1 MRGWLRALAC
11 LAVALMMIVALRVIR
26 AEREA
31 APAPTQADL
40 QAMHGVPVEVG
51 EVTRGKLIQR
61 IRLFG
66 TIEGE
71 RQAEVIAATPN
82 VLQRIHVEV
91 GDEVHTGQVLASMR
105 DLALS
110 PLGFRHEPLRAQYD
124 ATRADLERI
133 ASLHGQGAVT
143 DQQLEHAQAMTDAA
157 RADYEAAVAAIRIPS
172 PITGT
177 VTRIDF
183 REGEM
188 VPNDRPL
195 MQVALI
201 DTVMV
206 ELMAESVDVPAI
218 EMGQSVEV
226 RTTALPDR
234 TFSGVVVERSLAAYP
249 VINQFRVL
257 VSIPNDG
264 HLLLPGFPVDA
275 EILAGT
281 EDEALLV
288 PTDALTE
295 RDGRPTV
302 WVVGEASAARP
313 VPVEPGRT
321 DGERVAVSGDLAPGD
336 RVATLGR
343 EHILREGAPLRVIE
357 QD

>member
-1 MRGWLRALAC
+1 MRGWLQAIAC
-11 LAVALMMIVALRVIR
+11 LAVALLMIVALRVIR
-26 AEREA
+26 AERET

-51 EVTRGKLIQR
+51 EVTQGQLTQR

-71 RQAEVIAATPN
+71 QQAEVIAATPN
-82 VLQRIHVEV
+82 VLQRVHVQV
-91 GDEVHTGQVLASMR
+91 GDEVRRGQVLASMR

-124 ATRADLERI
+124 ATKADLARI
-133 ASLHGQGAVT
+133 ESLHEQGAVT

-195 MQVALI
+195 MQVAQI

-218 EMGQSVEV
+218 ELGQSVDV

-234 TFSGVVVERSLAAYP
+234 MFTGEVVERSLAAYP
-249 VINQFRVL
+249 VINQFRVMI
-257 VSIPNDG
+257 SIPNTE

-275 EILAGT
+275 EILARSEG
-281 EDEALLV
+281 EELLV
-288 PTDALTE
+288 PADALTE

-302 WVVGEASAARP
+302 WVVDEASAARP
-313 VPVEPGRT
+313 VLVEPGRT
-321 DGERVAVSGDLAPGD
+321 DGEHVAVTGDLKPGD
-336 RVATLGR
+336 RVATLGMQ
-343 EHILREGAPLRVIE
+343 HIQREGAPLRVIE
-357 QD
+357 QH